1 MTCPSEMKTGV
12 LQMNHQVTDYPDQI
26 LRPQLAAY
34 GANAAFTE
42 RHCTNTNGIS
52 PRHRNFLLDIRE
64 MLLQE
69 GL

>member
-12 LQMNHQVTDYPDQI
+12 LQMNHQVTDYLDQI
-26 LRPQLAAY
+26 LRSQLAAY
-34 GANAAFTE
+34 GTNAALTE
-42 RHCTNTNGIS
+42 RHTNGIS
-52 PRHRNFLLDIRE
+52 PRHRKFLLDIRE